1 MAMRDVPVGNSQLKP
16 LCRSRLRLCPS
27 VETCT
32 FSFGGYDAVHLA
44 SAVRRL
50 NLKPADF
57 VILYVGGNDLA
68 RPNASP
74 QAICV
79 NFKALVLLLLRDVA
93 PVVLVAKVLPR
104 CFASTDAEA
113 SRRLLNRNLTAAL
126 KRMPCV
132 GILNPD
138 HRFLD
143 AMKAPKRHLFAADGY
158 HLSAD
163 EGIEELAEVFV
174 RGLAKFYGAGIL
186 APFSG
191 APARY
196 IIHQCHQC
204 GSKGHWHGDCYEY
217 CRP

>member
-1 MAMRDVPVGNSQLKP
+1 MTVRGVLVGGSQVKR

-50 NLKPADF
+50 NLKPVDF

-79 NFKALVLLLLRDVA
+79 NVKALVLLLLNGVA

-113 SRRLLNRNLTAAL
+113 SLRLLNRKLTAAL

-143 AMKAPKRHLFAADGY
+143 AVKAPKRHLFAADGY
-158 HLSAD
+158 HLSAG

-186 APFSG
+186 TPFSVYKG
-191 APARY
+191 GPAADL
-196 IIHQCHQC
+196 QL
-204 GSKGHWHGDCYEY
+204 
-217 CRP
+217 PL